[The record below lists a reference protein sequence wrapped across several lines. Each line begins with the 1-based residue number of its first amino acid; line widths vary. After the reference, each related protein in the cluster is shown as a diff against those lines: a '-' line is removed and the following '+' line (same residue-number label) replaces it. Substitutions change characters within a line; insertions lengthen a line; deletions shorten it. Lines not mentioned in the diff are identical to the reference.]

1 MGLTLPTFMSI
12 MVKLLDRSGE
22 MNEKLEMPIEQFAE
36 AVAKENAR
44 LRAVLESIAEGG
56 MGDNVEDAYDDVLR
70 QAREALK

>member
-1 MGLTLPTFMSI
+1 MT
-12 MVKLLDRSGE
+12 
-22 MNEKLEMPIEQFAE
+22 EKLEMPIEHFAE

-56 MGDNVEDAYDDVLR
+56 MGDTLEDAYINVIE

>member
-1 MGLTLPTFMSI
+1 
-12 MVKLLDRSGE
+12 

-56 MGDNVEDAYDDVLR
+56 VADNLEDAYMDVLR

>member
-1 MGLTLPTFMSI
+1 
-12 MVKLLDRSGE
+12 